1 MLLKKENKEVDSI
14 KVNEVLTISKKVL
27 GLVYVLLFILGSY
40 AVIKLVKELNV
51 IPFFKSVLKIVSPL
65 FIGLLIAWL
74 FDPIVTKLN
83 QKGIKRSFGTIIVYA
98 VFLLILF
105 IILSSIIPM
114 LSEQVNDFVSSLP
127 SIFDTIKGW
136 VESVFEGLNN
146 IENFDVESMKNEFF
160 KEINDFG
167 ANLTQ
172 SLPTM
177 VVSFVTALFSGIGNF
192 VIGLII
198 GFYFLVSFD
207 NVHAIMDFVPKR
219 IQTDTKYL
227 MDAAN
232 SSLRNFV
239 KGALIDSSLVFV
251 VSTLGFALVGLRAP
265 ILFGLF
271 CGLTN
276 VIPFAGP
283 YIGGVPAVIV
293 GLSQGIPTG
302 LLTFVVIFV
311 IQFIE
316 GNFFQP
322 LIMSKTTKL
331 HPVTI
336 MLGLLVFGHFFGII
350 GMLISTPILAVLKLV
365 FLFFE
370 DKYKLLDFSVKQKEE
385 KE

>member
-1 MLLKKENKEVDSI
+1 MLKKENKEVDSSR
-14 KVNEVLTISKKVL
+14 VNDVLIVSKKVL
-27 GLVYVLLFILGSY
+27 NLVYVLLFILGSY

-51 IPFFKSVLKIVSPL
+51 IPFLKSVLKIVSPL

-74 FDPIVTKLN
+74 FDPIVTKLS
-83 QKGIKRSFGTIIVYA
+83 QKGIKRSFGTVIVYA
-98 VFLLILF
+98 IFLFILF

-136 VESVFEGLNN
+136 VEGVFDNLGH
-146 IENFDVESMKNEFF
+146 IENFDANAMKDEFF
-160 KEINDFG
+160 KEINVFA

-172 SLPTM
+172 SLPAM
-177 VVSFVTALFSGIGNF
+177 VVDFVTALFSGIGNLL
-192 VIGLII
+192 VGLII

-207 NVHAIMDFVPKR
+207 NVHAIMDFVPNR
-219 IQTDTKYL
+219 IQRDTKYL
-227 MDAAN
+227 LDATN
-232 SSLRNFV
+232 TSLRSFV
-239 KGALIDSSLVFV
+239 KGALIDSTLVFI
-251 VSTLGFALVGLRAP
+251 VSSLGFALVGLKAP

-336 MLGLLVFGHFFGII
+336 MLGLLFFGHFFGII
-350 GMLISTPILAVLKLV
+350 GMLISTPIMAVLKLV

-370 DKYKLLDFSVKQKEE
+370 DKYNLLDFNARQQTE

>member
-1 MLLKKENKEVDSI
+1 MMLKKENREIDSN
-14 KVNEVLTISKKVL
+14 KVNDVLVISKKVL

-40 AVIKLVKELNV
+40 AVIKLIKELNV
-51 IPFFKSVLKIVSPL
+51 IPFLKSVLKIVSPL
-65 FIGLLIAWL
+65 FVGLLIAWL

-83 QKGIKRSFGTIIVYA
+83 QRGIKRSFGTVIVY
-98 VFLLILF
+98 VLFLLVLF

-127 SIFDTIKGW
+127 FIFDTIKGW
-136 VESVFEGLNN
+136 VEGVFDNLGH
-146 IENFDVESMKNEFF
+146 IENFDANAMKNEFF

-167 ANLTQ
+167 AGLTQ
-172 SLPTM
+172 SLPKM
-177 VVSFVTALFSGIGNF
+177 VVDFVTTLFSGIGNL
-192 VIGLII
+192 VVGLII

-207 NVHAIMDFVPKR
+207 NVHAIMDFVPKK
-219 IQTDTKYL
+219 IQRDTKYL
-227 MDAAN
+227 VDAAN
-232 SSLRNFV
+232 NSLRNFV
-239 KGALIDSSLVFV
+239 KGALIDSTLVFV
-251 VSTLGFALVGLRAP
+251 VSSLGFALVGLKAP

-276 VIPFAGP
+276 IIPFAGP

-302 LLTFVVIFV
+302 ILTFVVIFI

-350 GMLISTPILAVLKLV
+350 GMLISTPILAVLKLI

-370 DKYKLLDFSVKQKEE
+370 DKYKLLDFGVKQREE